1 MRVCTK
7 EQIATVKSKSDN
19 GPSMFYIGPEME
31 ELQAKGRTGQ
41 THLGLSPCSTTLS
54 QCVRG

>member
-7 EQIATVKSKSDN
+7 EQIATVKIKSDN

-31 ELQAKGRTGQ
+31 KLEVKGANRSNTPGFE
-41 THLGLSPCSTTLS
+41 SCSTTLS